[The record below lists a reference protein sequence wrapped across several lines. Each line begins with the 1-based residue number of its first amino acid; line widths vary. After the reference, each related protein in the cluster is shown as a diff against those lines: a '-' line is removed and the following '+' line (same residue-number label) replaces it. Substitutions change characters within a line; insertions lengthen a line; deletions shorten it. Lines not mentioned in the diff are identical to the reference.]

1 MLSAGKRNRNR
12 GLSAPRQRVLPT
24 RVEIDVKGIAGK
36 SCASATRRLRE
47 QTRVCCTASGAAGA
61 RCLTSPPL
69 AGCLCPHPPQPTG
82 TFYKLIDWSVSDR
95 SQHKPATDRPEQTPL
110 QRKPLAFVS
119 TSPFAKTQVGSY
131 FHTTFVRSEVNRLHH
146 SYLNLQKELVGS
158 GQRVKNALMYLGAL
172 LYATST
178 ATRLCWKG

>member
-1 MLSAGKRNRNR
+1 ML
-12 GLSAPRQRVLPT
+12 PRQRVLPT
-24 RVEIDVKGIAGK
+24 RVEIDEKGSAGK
-36 SCASATRRLRE
+36 SRASAAHGLRE
-47 QTRVCCTASGAAGA
+47 QTRVCRTTSGAAEPRCPRRA
-61 RCLTSPPL
+61 RVTSPVRGACAHTL
-69 AGCLCPHPPQPTG
+69 RNPPARFTSSSARAFLTG
-82 TFYKLIDWSVSDR
+82 VSTN
-95 SQHKPATDRPEQTPL
+95 QQTPL
-110 QRKPLAFVS
+110 QRKLLAFVS
-119 TSPFAKTQVGSY
+119 TSPFAKAQVGSY